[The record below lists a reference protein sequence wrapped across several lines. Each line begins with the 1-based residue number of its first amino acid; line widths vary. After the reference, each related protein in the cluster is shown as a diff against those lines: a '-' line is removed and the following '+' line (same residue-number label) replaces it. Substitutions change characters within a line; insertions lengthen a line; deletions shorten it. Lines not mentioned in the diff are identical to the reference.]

1 MDGPF
6 PSQPYTPD
14 VTLLDDVKARLD
26 IVQVVSETVALDTRS
41 RTPKA
46 LCPFHA
52 ERTPSFVVFP
62 ETGTWR
68 CFGACATGGDA
79 LSFIMKRDNVE
90 FREALRQTADQ
101 LGIERRPG
109 RTSSERSTSRDSKE
123 KPPALRANE
132 IALDYFK
139 SVLDSPAGESARDYL
154 AGRGITTEVAGRRD
168 IGLSPDGMESLSG
181 HLRAMG
187 VTGAAAKGAGLVT
200 QSRDGAW
207 RDMFSGRLIF
217 AIRDA
222 GGRVIGFAGRSLDGA
237 EPKYL
242 NTPRTELFDKSSTL
256 YGFDRARRAI
266 RTSQTAVVVEGYTD
280 TIAAHEAG
288 FENVVASMG
297 TAVTREQMALL
308 TGNADTVVLAL
319 DPDAAGQE
327 ATLNALEALWG
338 VYGEGAGG
346 APGPSR
352 SIRTSIDMK
361 VARLPPG
368 RDPDELI
375 RQSPDAWQ
383 AAIDDAEPLLDWLME
398 AYAARLD
405 LSGADGKARIT
416 EAMFPMIALIANPYE
431 QDRYLTRL
439 AALVDV
445 SIEALRANA
454 TRMRPVP
461 RRRGPRPA
469 AADSR
474 AMSPTVVEGT
484 ERTLEEYLL
493 ALLLAYPHLR
503 DYTEGLPE
511 EAFLAPANRA
521 LFTAIRASDTID
533 GLRESVDEDIA
544 QHADRLGEKSL
555 PPTDQATRVADALE
569 AVRRLHERHLR
580 ALKSQ
585 EERLRGD
592 VDSGDVPDE
601 TRALIDQQ
609 TLDTNERLKHLF
621 ARHN

>member
-1 MDGPF
+1 M
-6 PSQPYTPD
+6 
-14 VTLLDDVKARLD
+14 TLVDDVKARLD
-26 IVQVVSETVALDTRS
+26 IVQLVSESVALDTRS

-79 LSFIMKRDNVE
+79 LSFIMKRDGIE
-90 FREALRQTADQ
+90 FAEALRQTADG
-101 LGIERRPG
+101 LGIERRSE
-109 RTSSERSTSRDSKE
+109 RTSGGHPGSRHSKE
-123 KPPALRANE
+123 NPPALRANE
-132 IALDYFK
+132 IALDYFR
-139 SVLDSPAGESARDYL
+139 SVLDSPAGEPARDYL
-154 AGRGITTEVAGRRD
+154 AGRGITPEVAGRRD

-222 GGRVIGFAGRSLDGA
+222 DGRIVGFAGRSLDGR

-242 NTPRTELFDKSSTL
+242 NTPRTEQFDKSSTL
-256 YGFDRARRAI
+256 YGLHHARKAI
-266 RTSQTAVVVEGYTD
+266 RISRTSVVVEGYTD

-297 TAVTREQMALL
+297 TAITSEQIALL
-308 TGNADTVVLAL
+308 TGTSDTVVLAL

-346 APGPSR
+346 APGASR
-352 SIRTSIDMK
+352 AARTNIEMK
-361 VARLPPG
+361 VARLPSD

-375 RQSPDAWQ
+375 RHSPEAWQ
-383 AAIDDAEPLLDWLME
+383 TAIEEAEPLLEWLIE

-405 LSGADGKARIT
+405 LSAADGKARIT
-416 EAMFPMIALIANPYE
+416 EAIFPMIALIANPYE

-439 AALVDV
+439 AEHVDV
-445 SIEALRANA
+445 SVEVLRANA
-454 TRMRPVP
+454 SRMRPARHRRQP
-461 RRRGPRPA
+461 RPSQPDGNAPA
-469 AADSR
+469 AAL
-474 AMSPTVVEGT
+474 VEAGDAP
-484 ERTLEEYLL
+484 LEEHLL
-493 ALLLAYPHLR
+493 ALLLSYPDLR
-503 DYTEGLPE
+503 DYAEGLPE
-511 EAFLAPANRA
+511 EAFQEPANRA
-521 LFTAIRASDTID
+521 LFTALKLSDTID
-533 GLRESVDEDIA
+533 RLKDSVDDDTA
-544 QHADRLGEKSL
+544 LHADRLGEKPL
-555 PPTDQATRVADALE
+555 PPTDLATRVADALE
-569 AVRRLHERHLR
+569 VVPRLHERHLR
-580 ALKSQ
+580 ALKAQ
-585 EERLRGD
+585 EERVRGD
-592 VDSGDVPDE
+592 IDSGDVPDE

-621 ARHN
+621 ARHT